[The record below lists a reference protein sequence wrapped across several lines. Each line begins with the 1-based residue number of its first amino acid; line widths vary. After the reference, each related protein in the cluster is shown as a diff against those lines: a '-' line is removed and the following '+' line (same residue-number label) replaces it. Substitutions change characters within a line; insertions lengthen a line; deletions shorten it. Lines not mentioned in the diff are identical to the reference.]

1 MNFHKI
7 KKIIFSNFAKIIYT
21 TVIIFLLM
29 DIIFSNTIIKDI
41 IKKDCLRY
49 IKYTSDEK
57 NYYSYD
63 LEKNCRAY
71 ETKKTMKT
79 YKVFTDNNGFRVSG
93 KNKVN
98 KKDKDNSV
106 IFLGDSFTYGIGL
119 NYEDSIAGILEKK
132 NINYNIFNLGVPG
145 YSPSILK
152 YKLQKVLKA
161 GFKPKKIFYLMDLTD
176 VHDDANR
183 WTKIH
188 ETKHPVILDKT
199 IHKEIEKVFTFKKN
213 FKMTR
218 LLIYNLNKSFR
229 NIRKEINKKSFE
241 ESDKTIGKTQWGSFT
256 HISKDKLDKDFW
268 SPNDFNSGISNIK
281 TNVKLISNM
290 ASEIKSEFY
299 IVIYPW
305 AETLEYGEKYFNWQ
319 NFSKELCSFST
330 CTKLISAFS
339 EFSKIKQNFIYWKK
353 EIYFLQDIHLNANG
367 NRILAEII
375 YEEAFK

>member
-7 KKIIFSNFAKIIYT
+7 KKIIYSNYAKIIYI

-29 DIIFSNTIIKDI
+29 DIVFSNTIIQDI

-49 IKYTSDEK
+49 TKYTSNEK

-63 LEKNCRAY
+63 LEKNCKAY

-93 KNKVN
+93 ENKGN
-98 KKDKDNSV
+98 KKDKNNSV

-119 NYEDSIAGILEKK
+119 NYEDTIVGILESK
-132 NINYNIFNLGVPG
+132 NINYDVFNLGVPG

-152 YKLQKVLKA
+152 YRLQEILKA
-161 GFKPKKIFYLMDLTD
+161 GYKPKKIFYLMDLTD
-176 VHDDANR
+176 VHDEANR
-183 WTKIH
+183 WTKIF
-188 ETKHPVILDKT
+188 EAKNPVILDIA

-229 NIRKEINKKSFE
+229 NLRKEINKKSFE
-241 ESDKTIGKTQWGSFT
+241 EADKTIGKTQWGSFT
-256 HISKDKLDKDFW
+256 HLPYEKLDKEFW
-268 SPNDFNSGISNIK
+268 SPNDFNSGINNIK

-290 ASEIKSEFY
+290 ASEIKSDFY
-299 IVIYPW
+299 IVVYPW

-319 NFSKELCSFST
+319 NFSQELCVFSN
-330 CTKLISAFS
+330 CTKLINAFS
-339 EFSKIKQNFIYWKK
+339 KFLKIKENFTYWKK
-353 EIYFLQDIHLNANG
+353 EIYFLQDIHLNAKG

>member
-1 MNFHKI
+1 
-7 KKIIFSNFAKIIYT
+7 
-21 TVIIFLLM
+21 
-29 DIIFSNTIIKDI
+29 
-41 IKKDCLRY
+41 
-49 IKYTSDEK
+49 
-57 NYYSYD
+57 
-63 LEKNCRAY
+63 
-71 ETKKTMKT
+71 
-79 YKVFTDNNGFRVSG
+79 
-93 KNKVN
+93 
-98 KKDKDNSV
+98 
-106 IFLGDSFTYGIGL
+106 
-119 NYEDSIAGILEKK
+119 
-132 NINYNIFNLGVPG
+132 
-145 YSPSILK
+145 
-152 YKLQKVLKA
+152 
-161 GFKPKKIFYLMDLTD
+161 MDLTD

-183 WTKIH
+183 WTKIY
-188 ETKHPVILDKT
+188 ETKLPVILDKT

-241 ESDKTIGKTQWGSFT
+241 ESDKVIGKTQWGSFT

-268 SPNDFNSGISNIK
+268 SPNDFNSGINNIK
-281 TNVKLISNM
+281 TNVKLISIM

-305 AETLEYGEKYFNWQ
+305 AETLEYGEKYFSWQ